1 MLGNGDEEQVM
12 EQIAETLRQQQEQ
25 DRSYGKIYEAQ
36 LAPKKGIP
44 GGVTFVLTFGIS
56 LAVLLLIMLIV
67 LSGTS
72 RNGELFGSHESEQPL
87 SGTNLSADHSLDN
100 YHPTMQDDSRLL
112 VVINGGEDARSHYW
126 LLHISPTSGEMT
138 VVSFPDSLS
147 TGEKTLFQ
155 ASGSFLD
162 AQQCVQAIFG
172 QDSADRVVWFE
183 RENAEKMITALGGM
197 EWEFHDRYQSE
208 MLDIP
213 VGRHLLDGGT
223 LMQLLDESAAGQQSG
238 NGQLPSEADI
248 LAAFLG
254 QRFTASAFNRDDGL
268 FETLV
273 SWSEGNISVMDYYNG
288 KKFLRWFL
296 YMGAGF
302 QTVAVGET
310 GKTVLSDGELA
321 LAREKLGLASPE
333 Q

>member
-12 EQIAETLRQQQEQ
+12 QEIAETLRQQQEQ
-25 DRSYGKIYEAQ
+25 DRSYGKIYETQ
-36 LAPKKGIP
+36 LAPKKGMN
-44 GGVTFVLTFGIS
+44 GGVTFALTFGIS

-72 RNGELFGSHESEQPL
+72 RNGELFGSNESSQPL
-87 SGTNLSADHSLDN
+87 SGTNLSADHSLDS
-100 YHPTMQDDSRLL
+100 YHPTIEDDNRLL
-112 VVINGGEDARSHYW
+112 VVINGGEDAQSHYW
-126 LLHISPTSGEMT
+126 LLRISPTSGEMT
-138 VVSFPDSLS
+138 VLTFPDSLS
-147 TGEKTLFQ
+147 SGEETLQQ
-155 ASGSFLD
+155 AAGSFSD
-162 AQQCVQAIFG
+162 AQQAVQKIFG
-172 QDSADRVVWFE
+172 EDSVDRVVWFE

-208 MLDIP
+208 SLDIP

-223 LMQLLDESAAGQQSG
+223 LMQLLDESASGQQPSA
-238 NGQLPSEADI
+238 GQLPSGADI

-296 YMGAGF
+296 YMGAGY
-302 QTVAVGET
+302 QTIAVGET
-310 GKTVLSDGELA
+310 GNTVLSDGERQ
-321 LAREKLGLASPE
+321 LARERLGLSASE
-333 Q
+333 